1 VLYRRDTGR
10 YYSIRRR
17 TKRDF
22 QIGTIRLSKRHRL
35 YLLGAYV
42 AVVVVAFLYFNIP
55 LLVEWVAL
63 ILFVGALIA
72 GRADL
77 FFRDWGAFLAALLA
91 WQFTAPVAT
100 QLSTPWHL
108 TELIDAD
115 RFMFHGVVPSAWL
128 QAHLYHPGVLEPWDV
143 LAVAMYSLHFFTPL
157 IVGFVLWLTNRP
169 LFHKFA
175 FAFVLVAVAG
185 FSTYIVYPAVP
196 PWLAAHHL
204 VAYHHHF
211 FRVAHGGHVYLP
223 GVRNIFD
230 ITAHHWY
237 NSYNGQ
243 ISIGFLHQHIDQIG
257 AMPSQHAAFPFLC
270 LLFLRRQFGRWSHL
284 GWLYIVAITFSI
296 VYLGQHYVIDALVG
310 FVYAA
315 LGYAFVMYALPRL
328 QSFLARRFQ
337 NRSRAGAHP
346 LAAPTHHFAA
356 EDERPGDAS
365 SL

>member
-1 VLYRRDTGR
+1 MR
-10 YYSIRRR
+10 I
-17 TKRDF
+17 
-22 QIGTIRLSKRHRL
+22 SKRHRL
-35 YLLGAYV
+35 YLLAAYI
-42 AVVVVAFLYFNIP
+42 AVVAVAFLYFNIP
-55 LLVEWVAL
+55 LLVEWIAL

-91 WQFTAPVAT
+91 WQFTSPVAT

-115 RFMFHGVVPSAWL
+115 RFMFHGVVPTVWL

-143 LAVAMYSLHFFTPL
+143 FAVAMYSLHFFTPL
-157 IVGFVLWLTNRP
+157 VVGFVLWLTNRA

-175 FAFVLVAVAG
+175 FAFVLVAIAG
-185 FSTYIVYPAVP
+185 FATYIVYPAVP

-204 VAYHHHF
+204 VPYHHIYL
-211 FRVAHGGHVYLP
+211 RSPHGRVYLP
-223 GVRNIFD
+223 GVRNVFD
-230 ITAHHWY
+230 AAAYHWY
-237 NSYNGQ
+237 NAYNGQ

-270 LLFLRRQFGRWSHL
+270 LLFLRRQFGRWAHL
-284 GWLYIVAITFSI
+284 GWLYIAGITFSI

-315 LGYAFVMYALPRL
+315 AGYAFVMHVMPRL
-328 QSFLARRFQ
+328 QSFLAKRVPEGSRR
-337 NRSRAGAHP
+337 RARLIGAS
-346 LAAPTHHFAA
+346 THHFTAD
-356 EDERPGDAS
+356 DERPGDAS
-365 SL
+365 TG

>member
-1 VLYRRDTGR
+1 M
-10 YYSIRRR
+10 
-17 TKRDF
+17 
-22 QIGTIRLSKRHRL
+22 GTSVVTMRISKRHRV
-35 YLLGAYV
+35 YLLAAYV
-42 AVVVVAFLYFNIP
+42 LVVVVAFLYFNIP

-77 FFRDWGAFLAALLA
+77 FFRDWGVFLAALLA

-100 QLSTPWHL
+100 QLSAPWHL

-115 RFMFHGVVPSAWL
+115 RFMFHGVVPTAWL

-143 LAVAMYSLHFFTPL
+143 FAVAMYSLHFFTPL
-157 IVGFVLWLTNRP
+157 IVGFVLWLTNRA

-185 FSTYIVYPAVP
+185 FATYIAYPAVP

-204 VAYHHHF
+204 VAYHHIYL
-211 FRVAHGGHVYLP
+211 RSPHGRVYLP

-230 ITAHHWY
+230 VTAHHWY
-237 NSYNGQ
+237 NAYNGQ
-243 ISIGFLHQHIDQIG
+243 ITIGFLHQHIDQIG

-270 LLFLRRQFGRWSHL
+270 LLFLRRQFGRWAYL
-284 GWLYIVAITFSI
+284 GWLYIAGITFSI
-296 VYLGQHYVIDALVG
+296 VYLGQHYVIDAVVG

-315 LGYAFVMYALPRL
+315 LGYAFVMHVMPRL
-328 QSFLARRFQ
+328 QSFLAKRIPEGSRR
-337 NRSRAGAHP
+337 RARLIGAS
-346 LAAPTHHFAA
+346 THHFTPD
-356 EDERPGDAS
+356 DERPGDAS
-365 SL
+365 TG